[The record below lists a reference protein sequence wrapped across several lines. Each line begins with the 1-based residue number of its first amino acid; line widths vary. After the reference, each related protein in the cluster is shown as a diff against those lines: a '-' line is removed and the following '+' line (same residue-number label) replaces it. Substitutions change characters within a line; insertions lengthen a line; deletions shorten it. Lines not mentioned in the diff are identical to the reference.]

1 MDHECLNCTIMKKKI
16 MLYEKF
22 FEEMKK
28 IEEEEIINRQ
38 YLTESI
44 IIEKDNHGIF
54 NKKIK
59 SNLTES
65 FLVIDR
71 GKDLT
76 HLNQKEQ
83 NVLNEQTNL
92 HNYNQVKQKIGIVST
107 VVGYVVSVGKW
118 LAIL

>member
-1 MDHECLNCTIMKKKI
+1 MDHECPNCIIMKKKI

-28 IEEEEIINRQ
+28 IEEEEILNGQ
-38 YLTESI
+38 SLTESI
-44 IIEKDNHGIF
+44 MIEKDNNGVL

-65 FLVIDR
+65 FLVIDK
-71 GKDLT
+71 GKELT
-76 HLNQKEQ
+76 HLSQKEQ
-83 NVLNEQTNL
+83 DILNEQTNL
-92 HNYNQVKQKIGIVST
+92 HNYNQVKKNVGVAGT
-107 VVGYVVSVGKW
+107 VLSYVVSVGKW

>member
-1 MDHECLNCTIMKKKI
+1 MDHKCPNCIIMKKKI

-28 IEEEEIINRQ
+28 IEEEEIINVQ
-38 YLTESI
+38 DLTESVFV
-44 IIEKDNHGIF
+44 EKDDHGLLS
-54 NKKIK
+54 KKIK

-76 HLNQKEQ
+76 HLSQKEQ
-83 NVLNEQTNL
+83 NILNEQTNL
-92 HNYNQVKQKIGIVST
+92 HNYNNIKKQAGIVGK
-107 VVGYVVSVGKW
+107 VFGYAISWGKW